1 MRSALLLVLYAV
13 CVTASNSLV
22 KVSSDAAWFWPFIL
36 PFAAGN
42 IAGLCG
48 VLLYTLLLRRMP
60 LHAAFPL
67 TRGVGVLGVQLAA
80 SVLFFHERLRPTEI
94 AAAVVVTAGIVLVGV
109 GSAAGAGPRPV
120 PQGPPDPPGAP
131 R

>member
-1 MRSALLLVLYAV
+1 MRGALLLVLYAV
-13 CVTASNSLV
+13 FVTASNALI
-22 KVSSDAAWFWPFIL
+22 KVSSGADWFWPFIL
-36 PFAAGN
+36 PFAGGN

-80 SVLFFHERLRPTEI
+80 SVLFFHETLRPTEI
-94 AAAVVVTAGIVLVGV
+94 AAAVVVTAGIILVGL
-109 GSAAGAGPRPV
+109 GSAGGPE
-120 PQGPPDPPGAP
+120 PPGAP